1 MPALATKQ
9 DKSTSRRPFRLLPL
23 AAVALML
30 CLLAAA
36 CLSPLW
42 KGDGGRTQLL
52 LAMTPGSAMPAMV
65 LADYG
70 GGRSAL
76 ILFPGNKGDAQA
88 LGASLKARGTEAIDA
103 LFVPAYS
110 PCHRGT
116 AEWVA
121 SWPVRQAYLTDKSR
135 TSSDFSPLLDAAAE
149 GRITLSRLQPQ
160 EDADSHATVWTV
172 CHNGWTWSY
181 HHWSGGSARVT
192 IQAPA
197 DPAEYRIDSYATGE
211 CVVSRMEADGSACIL
226 LTSPRCNRLQQH
238 VLTLYNRKTSVHD
251 SPTDR

>member
-1 MPALATKQ
+1 MATKQ
-9 DKSTSRRPFRLLPL
+9 DKSANRRSFRLLPL

-36 CLSPLW
+36 CLSPVW
-42 KGDGGRTQLL
+42 QGDGGRLQLH
-52 LAMTPGSAMPAMV
+52 LAMTPGSAMPAMALV
-65 LADYG
+65 DYG

-88 LGASLKARGTEAIDA
+88 LGAALKDMGIESVDA

-110 PCHRGT
+110 PCHRGA
-116 AEWVA
+116 AEFAA

-135 TSSDFSPLLDAAAE
+135 SSSDFSPLLDAAAE

-160 EDADSHATVWTV
+160 EDADGQATVWTA
-172 CHNGWTWSY
+172 CHNGWTWRY
-181 HHWSGGSARVT
+181 HHWPGGSARIV

-197 DPAEYRIDSYATGE
+197 GQAEYRIDSYTTGE
-211 CVVSRMEADGSACIL
+211 CVVSRMEADGTACIL
-226 LTSPRCNRLQQH
+226 LTLPRCNRLQQYLL
-238 VLTLYNRKTSVHD
+238 VDL
-251 SPTDR
+251 